1 MSYLCQ
7 NCKSNNNG
15 WCTVRKCNGLKKL
28 NITSCNTYEDK
39 NIDETKI
46 MCGNENVID
55 VIKTKSITRG
65 ERAKLKPVD
74 DYSDLESNSEA
85 YRVLGK
91 RHMLWN
97 IQMQIAAINKDV
109 PEEERYNALLT
120 CIKSFLQIQEFEEK
134 LYHVDKIIDS
144 IIDSDMIEQSK
155 RLGKLL

>member
-1 MSYLCQ
+1 M
-7 NCKSNNNG
+7 
-15 WCTVRKCNGLKKL
+15 
-28 NITSCNTYEDK
+28 
-39 NIDETKI
+39 
-46 MCGNENVID
+46 ID

-144 IIDSDMIEQSK
+144 IIDSHMIEQSK